1 MLIAASISEGALERS
16 IATKVLVREVMN
28 SPVISGSE
36 NETAD
41 QLAKKMVKY
50 SIGSVIIIDGEDVK
64 GIVTDGDLVN
74 KVVARNLL
82 PSEVKAKDVM
92 SSPLQT
98 IESEKDVTDAAR
110 LKRLGV
116 TYKGKVVGIVSM
128 SDIIG
133 VTPEIID
140 IVSEKARIL
149 SGGSG
154 QRASSVSG
162 YCDNCNQWSDNLL
175 EIDGKFI
182 CEECRIDQSR
192 RDDEETA

>member
-1 MLIAASISEGALERS
+1 MERS

-64 GIVTDGDLVN
+64 GIVTDRDLVN
-74 KVVARNLL
+74 KVVAKNLH

-110 LKRLGV
+110 LMRKLGVKRLGV

-140 IVSEKARIL
+140 IISEKARIL

>member
-41 QLAKKMVKY
+41 QLAKS

-110 LKRLGV
+110 LMRKLGVKRLGV

-128 SDIIG
+128 SDII
-133 VTPEIID
+133 
-140 IVSEKARIL
+140 
-149 SGGSG
+149 
-154 QRASSVSG
+154 
-162 YCDNCNQWSDNLL
+162 
-175 EIDGKFI
+175 
-182 CEECRIDQSR
+182 
-192 RDDEETA
+192 